1 MLLRTRDWPLDLT
14 KEKLLF
20 SWMKQYTVKIM
31 ILGSPET
38 MREVNLETANTD
50 FFFLEVFAINGSR
63 EMGHNSK
70 EEKSQREI
78 PPSPGHNEASF

>member
-1 MLLRTRDWPLDLT
+1 MDLT

-20 SWMKQYTVKIM
+20 SWMEQHTVKIM

-50 FFFLEVFAINGSR
+50 FFFSGSFCYKWEQRNGAVPGIYDQDTVFI
-63 EMGHNSK
+63 K
-70 EEKSQREI
+70 EGTYLAK
-78 PPSPGHNEASF
+78 